1 MSAILQ
7 LWDAPSC
14 EPGAVCL
21 GSLAPW
27 QSATGSESLGTP
39 AALRVTIPREVADA
53 VGVADGQC
61 IRVVSQS
68 RGEQWWV
75 VQQVSDGDGGSGAS
89 SVTITAGP
97 LRTLLTVRGLVRT
110 TTAGSPSYRFTP
122 GEATVTTLL
131 NTLVLTNLADDG
143 LTWLSLGTID
153 ATAAVNI
160 GTIDRVTRAGV
171 LDLIE
176 RSTGHTARLRGLYT
190 SGVLTGFAIDVVD
203 DIAAGLDTVP
213 LAVGAGIAQ
222 MTRTRD
228 ALRAATVALPFSASG
243 QPMEACEWVI
253 DSVTGAG
260 PAWVA
265 LRDPVAGLPFP
276 IREDDQLNGYK
287 IVQRDGTQTTITDSR
302 ASDSA
307 AQVSTVGTL
316 AAGQRVTILTSGGV
330 FGPQSVTSPAGLAG
344 PRGLLTGTVA
354 TTVTDARRNYVANP
368 VFGTWSSLT
377 VAPDWTH
384 NKGSASLDIPHAR
397 YLRNTPLTFDANLD
411 QALVNGTGYTSLAFT
426 GATPNSIIY
435 ENERLAI
442 RNSGVDIG
450 VVVRVTTTVQADGT
464 GAGTVQVVSFNPGQ
478 NVPLGQGTIR
488 IADLTPVSFE
498 TYSQRPANFPSDNT
512 LSSDTLRMGQGY
524 ITRNTPI
531 ANTERRLE
539 NTAVL
544 VQFDAARPYL
554 HARAGF
560 TVREFGN
567 FTLENG
573 VGVNRTPAVA
583 IVEPGGTY
591 GTLIAT
597 GVADVS
603 IPARATVH
611 CEVTCAAL
619 LTADKT
625 VKLALYAA
633 NTDTGAGSTAAG
645 MTYARWASMWLS
657 ASATDTMGATV
668 SSGSNAMWHRAQDV
682 LQTTATGTR
691 YAVAGLDLERLVSE
705 VGALSLGQRV
715 RLRAPRIGVDAT
727 VVIVKLDYDFA
738 QTETLSAE
746 LGVIVPRLTQATVEL

>member
-1 MSAILQ
+1 LSAILQ

-68 RGEQWWV
+68 RGEQWWS
-75 VQQVSDGDGGSGAS
+75 VQQVTDGDGGSAS

-110 TTAGSPSYRFTP
+110 TGAGSPAYRVTP
-122 GEATVTTLL
+122 SEATVTTLL
-131 NTLVLTNLADDG
+131 NTLVLTNLAEDG

-153 ATAAVNI
+153 ATALLDL
-160 GTIDRVTRAGV
+160 GTLDRVTRAGV
-171 LDLIE
+171 LDRIE
-176 RSTGHTARLRGLYT
+176 QATGHTARLRGLYT

-213 LAVGAGIAQ
+213 LSVGAGIAQ
-222 MTRTRD
+222 LTRTRD
-228 ALRAATVALPFSASG
+228 ALRAATVALPFSTTG
-243 QPMEACEWVI
+243 QPMDACEWVI

-265 LRDPVAGLPFP
+265 LRDPDAGLPFP
-276 IREDDQLNGYK
+276 IREDDQLNGYQL
-287 IVQRDGTQTTITDSR
+287 VQRDGTQTVITDSR

-316 AAGQRVTILTSGGV
+316 AAGQRVTILTSGGT
-330 FGPQSVTSPAGLAG
+330 FAPQAVTSPSGLAG
-344 PRGLLTGTVA
+344 PRGVLTGTVA
-354 TTVTDARRNYVANP
+354 ANATDARRNHVANP

-377 VAPDWTH
+377 ASTDWTH
-384 NKGSASLDIPHAR
+384 NQGTAGSPIEFQRYAR
-397 YLRNTPLTFDANLD
+397 TTPTTWTANIS
-411 QALVNGTGYTSLAFT
+411 QAVTNGVTYTSLTFT
-426 GATPNSIIY
+426 GATANSVVFRG
-435 ENERLAI
+435 EVVTVLAL
-442 RNSGVDIG
+442 GVG
-450 VVVRVTTTVQADGT
+450 AFTVTLSATTQADGA
-464 GAGTVQVVSFNPGQ
+464 GAGTISFNAVVYSGTTIPLGDGTLAVVSTGSN
-478 NVPLGQGTIR
+478 
-488 IADLTPVSFE
+488 A
-498 TYSQRPANFPSDNT
+498 QRPANFPSDGPVPVNVM
-512 LSSDTLRMGQGY
+512 RMGLGWTARASGVPV
-524 ITRNTPI
+524 INTNP
-531 ANTERRLE
+531 RVE
-539 NTAVL
+539 NTATL
-544 VQFDAARPYL
+544 IPFDAARPFL
-554 HARAGF
+554 FLRAGF
-560 TVREFGN
+560 TVKNYDSGVINDTIGN
-567 FTLENG
+567 FM
-573 VGVNRTPAVA
+573 PAVA
-583 IVEPGGTY
+583 LIEPGGTY
-591 GTLIAT
+591 GIVRASAQAAGTVPGFAT
-597 GVADVS
+597 AHVEASCSVQM
-603 IPARATVH
+603 T
-611 CEVTCAAL
+611 AAL
-619 LTADKT
+619 T
-625 VKLALYAA
+625 VRAALYATPTQA
-633 NTDTGAGSTAAG
+633 VAGGAVSASGV
-645 MTYARWASMWLS
+645 TYARWVSMWLA
-657 ASATDTMGATV
+657 ASATETPMGV
-668 SSGSNAMWHRAQDV
+668 VIGSGSNAMWHRAQDV

>member
-1 MSAILQ
+1 LSAILQ

-153 ATAAVNI
+153 ATAAINI
-160 GTIDRVTRAGV
+160 GPIDRVTRAGV

-243 QPMEACEWVI
+243 DPMEACEWVI

-265 LRDPVAGLPFP
+265 LRDPDAGLPFP
-276 IREDDQLNGYK
+276 IREDDQLNGYR
-287 IVQRDGTQTTITDSR
+287 VMQRDNTQTAITDSR

-307 AQVSTVGTL
+307 VEVATVGTL
-316 AAGQRVTILTSGGV
+316 AAGQRVTILTAGGV
-330 FGPQSVTSPAGLAG
+330 LAPQSVTSPSGLTG
-344 PRGLLTGTVA
+344 SRGILTGTVA
-354 TTVTDARRNYVANP
+354 TSTTDPRRNLVANP
-368 VFGTWSSLT
+368 VMATWTSLT
-377 VAPDWTH
+377 AATDW
-384 NKGSASLDIPHAR
+384 ASGGGGTAIEFQR
-397 YLRNTPLTFDANLD
+397 YPRNTPTTWTAN
-411 QALVNGTGYTSLAFT
+411 VNQDLNFGTNYTTVAFT
-426 GATPNSIIY
+426 GATANSVIY
-435 ENERLAI
+435 LGEVI
-442 RNSGVDIG
+442 T
-450 VVVRVTTTVQADGT
+450 VTLPGWAVPISTTATVQADGS
-464 GAGTVQVVSFNPGQ
+464 GAGTLTVASFSPPATALLGTATMALDSVATDARRPTVFADDGPIGGDVMRLGFGTWPSTFPPLNSDRRVQ
-478 NVPLGQGTIR
+478 
-488 IADLTPVSFE
+488 
-498 TYSQRPANFPSDNT
+498 
-512 LSSDTLRMGQGY
+512 
-524 ITRNTPI
+524 NTPMTI
-531 ANTERRLE
+531 P
-539 NTAVL
+539 
-544 VQFDAARPYL
+544 FDAARPYL
-554 HARAGF
+554 HLRAAF
-560 TVREFGN
+560 TVKEYMNADLVAGLLPKVALID
-567 FTLENG
+567 T
-573 VGVNRTPAVA
+573 VGVNGTIRASGEAAGTVPAYSTTQTEASCVFQMTATLA
-583 IVEPGGTY
+583 I
-591 GTLIAT
+591 
-597 GVADVS
+597 
-603 IPARATVH
+603 R
-611 CEVTCAAL
+611 AAL
-619 LTADKT
+619 YSAITQN
-625 VKLALYAA
+625 VS
-633 NTDTGAGSTAAG
+633 AGG
-645 MTYARWASMWLS
+645 MTFARWVSMWLS
-657 ASATDTMGATV
+657 ASVTDTMGATAG
-668 SSGSNAMWHRAQDV
+668 SGSNAMWHRAQDV
-682 LQTTATGTR
+682 LETTATGTR
-691 YAVAGLDLERLVSE
+691 YAVQGLDLERLVSE

-746 LGVIVPRLTQATVEL
+746 LGVITPRLTQATVEL

>member
-1 MSAILQ
+1 LNAILQ

-75 VQQVSDGDGGSGAS
+75 VQQVSDGDGGSAS

-131 NTLVLTNLADDG
+131 NTLVLTNLVDDG

-160 GTIDRVTRAGV
+160 GAIDRVTRAGV

-276 IREDDQLNGYK
+276 IREDDQLNGYQL
-287 IVQRDGTQTTITDSR
+287 VQRDGTQTTITDSR

-307 AQVSTVGTL
+307 AQVGTVGTL

-354 TTVTDARRNYVANP
+354 TTVTDARRNLVANP
-368 VFGTWSSLT
+368 VMATWSSLT
-377 VAPDWTH
+377 AATDWTLAGVVPV
-384 NKGSASLDIPHAR
+384 GSEIQRYARTTPTTWTANISQVITAGVAYFSL
-397 YLRNTPLTFDANLD
+397 T
-411 QALVNGTGYTSLAFT
+411 FT
-426 GATPNSIIY
+426 GATPNSIVFRG
-435 ENERLAI
+435 ERVNVL
-442 RNSGVDIG
+442 SLGVFSVQVIA
-450 VVVRVTTTVQADGT
+450 TATVQADGS
-464 GAGTVQVVSFNPGQ
+464 GAGTLAIQGQ
-478 NVPLGQGTIR
+478 TAPATIPLGDGTM
-488 IADLTPVSFE
+488 ALVSTLTHA
-498 TYSQRPANFPSDNT
+498 QRPATFPSEGAQAGTDVM
-512 LSSDTLRMGQGY
+512 RMGFFGAHGSPV
-524 ITRNTPI
+524 INTDL
-531 ANTERRLE
+531 RVE
-539 NTAVL
+539 NTATL
-544 VQFDAARPYL
+544 IPFDAARPFL
-554 HARAGF
+554 NLRAGF
-560 TVREFGN
+560 TVKN
-567 FTLENG
+567 FDTG
-573 VGVNRTPAVA
+573 VLSDSVVVSMPAVA
-583 IVEPGGTY
+583 LIEPGGTY
-591 GTLIAT
+591 GI
-597 GVADVS
+597 V
-603 IPARATVH
+603 RASAQAAGSVPGFSTAQVEAS
-611 CEVTCAAL
+611 CSLQMTAAL
-619 LTADKT
+619 T
-625 VKLALYAA
+625 VRAA
-633 NTDTGAGSTAAG
+633 MYSAVSGTPTGNPFSSSG
-645 MTYARWASMWLS
+645 MTYARWVSMWLA
-657 ASATDTMGATV
+657 ASATETAMGV
-668 SSGSNAMWHRAQDV
+668 VDGSGSNTMWHRAQDV

-691 YAVAGLDLERLVSE
+691 YAVAGLDLDRLVSE